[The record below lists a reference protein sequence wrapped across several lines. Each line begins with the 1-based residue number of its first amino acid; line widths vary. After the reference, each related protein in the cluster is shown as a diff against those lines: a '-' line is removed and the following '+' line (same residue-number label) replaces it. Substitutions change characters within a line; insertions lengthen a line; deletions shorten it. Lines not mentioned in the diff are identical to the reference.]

1 MTLNNRGLTIV
12 ESLIAVMLTGVAI
25 VGLLTMQPMGMQSA
39 GKADSM
45 TRATELMQRE
55 LETVESNVMA
65 GANVTAL
72 VKTNVNETVGNETFT
87 INTAITVRDNVTWLA
102 RVRVN
107 WPGNTNGVRS
117 SMIVSRQNTFDD

>member
-1 MTLNNRGLTIV
+1 MNLNNRGLTIV

-25 VGLLTMQPMGMQSA
+25 IGLLTMQPMGMQSA

-55 LETVESNVMA
+55 LETLESEVMR

-72 VKTNVNETVGNETFT
+72 VKTNATETVGNETFT
-87 INTAITVRDNVTWLA
+87 VNTTITVRNNVTWLA
-102 RVRVN
+102 RVRVT
-107 WPGNTNGVRS
+107 WPGNNNGVRS
-117 SMIVSRQNTFDD
+117 SLIVSRQSTFD